1 MRKAVVKSVLSF
13 FSAVLILSCSGAD
26 TRTAKSS
33 SVVRNLINTPLE
45 FVVHASQKLWEGEID
60 GKWVTYFRT
69 VDSVG
74 SKDVVVVTQD
84 QLPNSYRSMEYCDD
98 EGDNNLDQVNIRMYK
113 QGEGWSDII
122 IGSSTRSILSHANV
136 QYNELI
142 GEINYKRRGYISVN
156 K

>member
-1 MRKAVVKSVLSF
+1 MLRPVVTSVLSC
-13 FSAVLILSCSGAD
+13 FSVVLILSCSGAD

-45 FVVHASQKLWEGEID
+45 FVDHASQKLWEGDIG

-69 VDSVG
+69 VDITS

-98 EGDNNLDQVNIRMYK
+98 DGDNDLDQVNIRMYK
-113 QGEGWSDII
+113 QGEGWSDIVI
-122 IGSSTRSILSHANV
+122 SSSTRSTLSHANM
-136 QYNELI
+136 QYNDLL
-142 GEINYKRRGYISVN
+142 GEINYKRRGYFTA